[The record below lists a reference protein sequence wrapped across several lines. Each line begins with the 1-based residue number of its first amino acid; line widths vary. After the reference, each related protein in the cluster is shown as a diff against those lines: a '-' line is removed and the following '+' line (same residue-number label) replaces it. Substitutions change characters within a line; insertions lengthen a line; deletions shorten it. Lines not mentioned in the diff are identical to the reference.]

1 MGICEEFNGN
11 LCEKYN
17 LTWIIMNE
25 TWIVV
30 YNWWVFVGNLLAIR
44 VNIKLNMNYHEWD
57 MNCRELLMEFVDDLM
72 KIRVKKVF

>member
-1 MGICEEFNGN
+1 MNYHEWDINGRKLLMGFLKN
-11 LCEKYN
+11 L
-17 LTWIIMNE
+17 M
-25 TWIVV
+25 
-30 YNWWVFVGNLLAIR
+30 AIH